1 MNTMSTNNLNLLGGL
16 LAIVG
21 ALVFIVLDQPIVAAV
36 LFVGSAV
43 VFLQA
48 MRQGK
53 RT

>member
-1 MNTMSTNNLNLLGGL
+1 MTAMSTNTLNLLGGL
-16 LAIVG
+16 LAVLG
-21 ALVFIVLDQPIVAAV
+21 AVAFIVLDSPIAAAV
-36 LFVGSAV
+36 LFVLSAL